1 MQQHQSTVKV
11 VHFLD
16 KLVAKYSNFPDTS
29 MLCYA
34 KSASFSTLATSWIDI
49 QI

>member
-1 MQQHQSTVKV
+1 MQQNQSIVKN

-16 KLVAKYSNFPDTS
+16 KLVAKYSNFPNTS
-29 MLCYA
+29 MLYYA
-34 KSASFSTLATSWIDI
+34 KFVSFSNLATSWIDP

>member
-1 MQQHQSTVKV
+1 MQQNQSIVKT

-29 MLCYA
+29 MLCHT
-34 KSASFSTLATSWIDI
+34 KFVSFSSLATSCIDP

>member
-1 MQQHQSTVKV
+1 MQQQQRTVKV

-16 KLVAKYSNFPDTS
+16 KLVAKYSNIPDTS

-34 KSASFSTLATSWIDI
+34 KSVSLSTQATS
-49 QI
+49 